1 MDRIQRACSV
11 DNVLNAKFKGIQ
23 FDGQWY
29 EAIGHPEYGKSW
41 IVYGHSG
48 SGKTTFLMQLMKY
61 LSQFDKV
68 IYNSLEE
75 WPSKGIQD
83 AYRRVGLTNG
93 MPVLMVG
100 ESMDDFTKRMKRKRS
115 PRIMIVDSI
124 KYTKFRWEDYQ
135 DFCNEFPNH
144 IKIWVG
150 HAMGKEPK
158 GALADDIR
166 YDSSVKIYT
175 EGYRAHI
182 TSRYSETGK
191 GTIDI
196 WPEQAKIYYAEINDD
211 NQQSNK

>member
-23 FDGQWY
+23 FDGKWY
-29 EAIGHPEYGKSW
+29 DAIGHPEYGKNW
-41 IVYGHSG
+41 IIYGHSG

-61 LSQFDKV
+61 LSQFDKI

-83 AYRRVGLTNG
+83 AYRRVRITSG
-93 MPVLMVG
+93 MPILMVG
-100 ESMDDFTKRMKRKRS
+100 ESMDDFRRRMHRKRS
-115 PRIMIVDSI
+115 PHIMFIDSV
-124 KYTKFRWEDYQ
+124 KYTKFNWNTYR
-135 DFCNEFPNH
+135 DFCEEFPDTL
-144 IKIWVG
+144 KIWVG

-166 YDSSVKIYT
+166 YDSTVKIYT
-175 EGYRAHI
+175 EGYRAFI
-182 TSRYSETGK
+182 TSRYSETGE

-196 WPEQAKIYYAEINDD
+196 WPEGAKKYWLEFDKD
-211 NQQSNK
+211 NNQ